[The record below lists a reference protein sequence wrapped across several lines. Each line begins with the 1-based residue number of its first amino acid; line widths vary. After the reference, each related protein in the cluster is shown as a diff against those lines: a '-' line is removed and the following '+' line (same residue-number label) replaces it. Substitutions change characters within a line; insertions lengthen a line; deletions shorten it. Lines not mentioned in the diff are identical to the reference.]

1 MTKNNVDY
9 LGVGCVLSW
18 IQNNIHHKSV
28 GVVDYFY
35 NYLVPIFYFIYFVFI
50 RYTPIHSTNSGL
62 VGKN

>member
-9 LGVGCVLSW
+9 LGVGCVLSL
-18 IQNNIHHKSV
+18 IQNDIHHKPV
-28 GVVDYFY
+28 GVVNYFY

-62 VGKN
+62 VSKN